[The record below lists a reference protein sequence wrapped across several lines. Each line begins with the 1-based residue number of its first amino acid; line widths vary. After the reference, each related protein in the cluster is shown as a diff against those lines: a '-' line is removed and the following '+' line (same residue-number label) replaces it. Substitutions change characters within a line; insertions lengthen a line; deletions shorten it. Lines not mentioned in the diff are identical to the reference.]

1 MELKLSHEIIDQIIF
16 GMENQDQHFAFDL
29 ETLEVVGEDS
39 EPDVGSRS
47 LHVGLPEWNSTM
59 GFNLMEK
66 FVANL
71 RNPIYREIL
80 RESLAAGKGVF
91 RRFKN
96 ALKEREEIEQLW
108 YQFKEREMRQY
119 VIDWFVTIQEA
130 RHLESVEFEE
140 EDETTELVISD
151 FLMVYPEE
159 ADMAEYAGYDRASFY
174 ENFPDLPSDVVA
186 AYYLSLNRE
195 LSLDGLLRA
204 ETPKGELAGFLCF
217 TETEA
222 AGDDGFGMSRII
234 QLYTLPEFRGLGLGK
249 AVFDRYLADSYR
261 RGVEWV
267 FAEIGGEA
275 LGFAD
280 RLMLD
285 GFTRIASG
293 LVLDL
298 HKWGMENLYS

>member
-1 MELKLSHEIIDQIIF
+1 MKLSHEIIDQIIF
-16 GMENQDQHFAFDL
+16 GMENQDQHFVFDL

-39 EPDVGSRS
+39 EPGVGSRP
-47 LHVGLPEWNSTM
+47 LNVGLPEWNSTM

-119 VIDWFVTIQEA
+119 VVDWFVAIQEA
-130 RHLESVEFEE
+130 RDLESVELEE
-140 EDETTELVISD
+140 EEETTELVISD
-151 FLMVYPEE
+151 FLMVYPDE
-159 ADMAEYAGYDRASFY
+159 AEMGEYADFDRSSFY
-174 ENFPDLPSDVVA
+174 ENFPDLPREVVA
-186 AYYLSLNRE
+186 AYYQSLNRE
-195 LSLDGLLRA
+195 LRKDGLLRA
-204 ETPKGELAGFLCF
+204 ETPEGELAGFLCF
-217 TETEA
+217 GETEA
-222 AGDDGFGMSRII
+222 GGDERFGMSRII
-234 QLYTLPEFRGLGLGK
+234 QLYILPEFRGLGLAK
-249 AVFDRYLADSYR
+249 AVFDRYLTDAYR

-285 GFTRIASG
+285 GFARIASG
-293 LVLDL
+293 LILDL
-298 HKWGMENLYS
+298 HKWGMQNLYS